1 MQSNCNFAILPPHD
15 CNPTTRMWRQMANS
29 QILSLKMFEFLELVE
44 LVIVM
49 VLGSVEDERT
59 FSILTFMKSKL
70 RNRLTTH
77 LDLVVKMYAQ
87 DFFTF

>member
-1 MQSNCNFAILPPHD
+1 
-15 CNPTTRMWRQMANS
+15 MANS
-29 QILSLKMFEFLELVE
+29 QILKIKMFEFFRLVE

-59 FSILTFMKSKL
+59 FSTLTFMKSKL
-70 RNRLTTH
+70 RNHLTTH
-77 LDLVVKMYAQ
+77 FDLVVKMYAQ